1 MELNPKQLAYIQ
13 LTMKQSKFYPKQM
26 QRLQK
31 KMIEEQQQNHKKID
45 VIKFDISAWTL
56 RIDDIFLVR

>member
-13 LTMKQSKFYPKQM
+13 LTMKQSKFDPKQM

-31 KMIEEQQQNHKKID
+31 KIIEEQQQNHKKID
-45 VIKFDISAWTL
+45 VIKFDIVIKSM
-56 RIDDIFLVR
+56 DFED